1 MKVKN
6 AYKALII
13 LMFITITISGYE
25 FLTALKNFNPNGTIF
40 DFCSGAVEYIPYFMI
55 FLLALFLV
63 LPISLLLF
71 KENNIQLKSA
81 ILDKKHLFKDI
92 LYGII
97 INHSMFI
104 SRAGITH
111 NIKQINNTFWYKS

>member
-13 LMFITITISGYE
+13 LMFITITISSYE

-55 FLLALFLV
+55 FLLILFLV

-71 KENNIQLKSA
+71 KENNITYQVAIEWCKDENYDVISE
-81 ILDKKHLFKDI
+81 ILDKYMDHK
-92 LYGII
+92 
-97 INHSMFI
+97 
-104 SRAGITH
+104 
-111 NIKQINNTFWYKS
+111 YKNKK